1 VKFALQDRFLQIA
14 EKPACA
20 AADPDPVVWPT
31 HISETYPV
39 MTLVLTL
46 DPIMSAGGPS
56 LVRVRQ
62 SRVRES
68 TRVIAS

>member
-1 VKFALQDRFLQIA
+1 VK
-14 EKPACA
+14 
-20 AADPDPVVWPT
+20 
-31 HISETYPV
+31 TYPV